1 MKKPEKEVTA
11 SAEPVTME
19 TAVEITANDPA
30 ETASD
35 EAAPEESA
43 PEAANEPD
51 EQTAEVTAA
60 AAAVPVDEVERL
72 VAEAEQRGYL
82 RGRNETIEA
91 EVMPAPAPSAS
102 DDSTV
107 GESCPSFLAH
117 LRPGF
122 WD

>member
-1 MKKPEKEVTA
+1 MKKPEKEVTV
-11 SAEPVTME
+11 SAEAVTME
-19 TAVEITANDPA
+19 NAVEITANEPA
-30 ETASD
+30 ETAAD
-35 EAAPEESA
+35 EAAEETVA
-43 PEAANEPD
+43 DAAS
-51 EQTAEVTAA
+51 EQTAEVTDAA
-60 AAAVPVDEVERL
+60 ASVPVDEVERL

-82 RGRNETIEA
+82 RGRNETIET
-91 EVMPAPAPSAS
+91 EVMPAPAPSAA

>member
-11 SAEPVTME
+11 SAEAVTME
-19 TAVEITANDPA
+19 TESEITANEPA
-30 ETASD
+30 ETAAD
-35 EAAPEESA
+35 EAAEESA
-43 PEAANEPD
+43 PEAANESD
-51 EQTAEVTAA
+51 EKAAEVTAA
-60 AAAVPVDEVERL
+60 VAAIPVDEVERL
-72 VAEAEQRGYL
+72 VSEAEQRGYL

-91 EVMPAPAPSAS
+91 EVMPAPAPSAA

>member
-11 SAEPVTME
+11 SADAVPME

-30 ETASD
+30 ETAAD
-35 EAAPEESA
+35 EGAEESA
-43 PEAANEPD
+43 PEAANESD
-51 EQTAEVTAA
+51 EKAAEVTAA
-60 AAAVPVDEVERL
+60 AAAVPMEEVERL

-91 EVMPAPAPSAS
+91 EVMPVPAPSAA

>member
-1 MKKPEKEVTA
+1 MKKPQKEVTV
-11 SAEPVTME
+11 SAEAAPME
-19 TAVEITANDPA
+19 AAVEITANEPA
-30 ETASD
+30 ETAAD
-35 EAAPEESA
+35 EAAEEPA

-51 EQTAEVTAA
+51 EKVAEVTAA
-60 AAAVPVDEVERL
+60 AAVPFDEVERL

-91 EVMPAPAPSAS
+91 EVMPAPAPSAA

>member
-11 SAEPVTME
+11 SADAVPME
-19 TAVEITANDPA
+19 TAVEITANEPA
-30 ETASD
+30 ETAAD
-35 EAAPEESA
+35 EAAAEESA
-43 PEAANEPD
+43 PEAANESD
-51 EQTAEVTAA
+51 EKAAEVTAA
-60 AAAVPVDEVERL
+60 AAIPFDEVERL

-82 RGRNETIEA
+82 RGRNETIET
-91 EVMPAPAPSAS
+91 EVMPAPAPSAA

>member
-11 SAEPVTME
+11 SADAVPME

-30 ETASD
+30 ETAAD
-35 EAAPEESA
+35 EGAEESA
-43 PEAANEPD
+43 PEAANEPA
-51 EQTAEVTAA
+51 EKGAEVIDSAESMTME
-60 AAAVPVDEVERL
+60 EVERL

-91 EVMPAPAPSAS
+91 EVMPAPAPSAA

>member
-1 MKKPEKEVTA
+1 MKNPEKEVTA
-11 SAEPVTME
+11 SAEATPME
-19 TAVEITANDPA
+19 TESEITANEPA
-30 ETASD
+30 E
-35 EAAPEESA
+35 
-43 PEAANEPD
+43 EPAR
-51 EQTAEVTAA
+51 QTAEVTAA
-60 AAAVPVDEVERL
+60 VAAVPIDEVERL

-91 EVMPAPAPSAS
+91 EVMPAPSPSAA

>member
-11 SAEPVTME
+11 SADAVPME
-19 TAVEITANDPA
+19 TESEITANDSA
-30 ETASD
+30 ETAAD
-35 EAAPEESA
+35 EAAAEEPA
-43 PEAANEPD
+43 PEAANEPA
-51 EQTAEVTAA
+51 EKGAEVTAA

-82 RGRNETIEA
+82 RGRNETIET

>member
-1 MKKPEKEVTA
+1 MKNPEKEVTA
-11 SAEPVTME
+11 SAEATPME
-19 TAVEITANDPA
+19 TESEITANEPA
-30 ETASD
+30 ETAAD
-35 EAAPEESA
+35 EGAEEPA
-43 PEAANEPD
+43 PEAANEPAR
-51 EQTAEVTAA
+51 QTAEVTVA
-60 AAAVPVDEVERL
+60 AAAVPIDEVERL

-91 EVMPAPAPSAS
+91 EVMPAPAPSAA

>member
-11 SAEPVTME
+11 SAEAAPME
-19 TAVEITANDPA
+19 AAVEIPANEPA
-30 ETASD
+30 ETAAD
-35 EAAPEESA
+35 EAAAEESA

-51 EQTAEVTAA
+51 EKAAEVTAA
-60 AAAVPVDEVERL
+60 AAAVPIDEVERL

-91 EVMPAPAPSAS
+91 EVMPAPAPSAA

>member
-11 SAEPVTME
+11 SADAVPMT
-19 TAVEITANDPA
+19 TAVEITANEPA
-30 ETASD
+30 ETAAD
-35 EAAPEESA
+35 EAAAEESA
-43 PEAANEPD
+43 PEAANESD
-51 EQTAEVTAA
+51 GQVAEVIDSAESMTME
-60 AAAVPVDEVERL
+60 EVERL

-91 EVMPAPAPSAS
+91 EVMPAPAPSAA

>member
-11 SAEPVTME
+11 SAEAAPME
-19 TAVEITANDPA
+19 TESEITANESV
-30 ETASD
+30 ETVAD
-35 EAAPEESA
+35 EAAAEESA
-43 PEAANEPD
+43 PEDANEPD
-51 EQTAEVTAA
+51 EKGAEVTAA

-91 EVMPAPAPSAS
+91 EVMPAPAPSAA

>member
-11 SAEPVTME
+11 SAEATPME
-19 TAVEITANDPA
+19 TESEITANEPA
-30 ETASD
+30 ETAAD
-35 EAAPEESA
+35 EGAEEPA
-43 PEAANEPD
+43 PEAANESAR
-51 EQTAEVTAA
+51 QTAEVTAA
-60 AAAVPVDEVERL
+60 AAAVPIDEVERL

-91 EVMPAPAPSAS
+91 EVMPAPAPSAA

>member
-11 SAEPVTME
+11 SAEAAPME
-19 TAVEITANDPA
+19 AAVEITANEPA
-30 ETASD
+30 EPVAD
-35 EAAPEESA
+35 EAAEEPA
-43 PEAANEPD
+43 PEAANGPD
-51 EQTAEVTAA
+51 EKAAEVTAA
-60 AAAVPVDEVERL
+60 AAAVPIDEVERL

-91 EVMPAPAPSAS
+91 EVMPAPAPSAA